1 MTNGNLPPIVHSSKV
16 HASQPGNG
24 SAARDVLE
32 TEIIPIHPKYET
44 NNAKDFQHNAPN
56 SPFVITLAN
65 QKGGVAKTTSVV
77 SLAGAF
83 ILNGLDVLV
92 MDLDAQAN
100 LTMALG
106 KDTSRIRNT
115 ITDVLFNNASLVSIS
130 RETHIKGLDIAP
142 ADAGMELTERFL
154 SVRKNYEDILRLAIH
169 ELSAIRKNNN
179 LSSKDQDQILSNLTG
194 NSTSGLCSHNETRPS
209 YRTIY
214 DLIILDCPP
223 SMGAISISALVASDL
238 LIIPTQPEYF
248 SAHAL
253 RSMMGTIQQIRNE
266 YNPKLAYRILI
277 TMFDQRNRIHR
288 QVENQIRD
296 TFKQAVFETTIG
308 VDTKLRECALQGFP
322 ITHQNK
328 NSRSSLQYQALA
340 QELKAY
346 VQPQPTA

>member
-1 MTNGNLPPIVHSSKV
+1 MTNGNPPLFGHSSKV
-16 HASQPGNG
+16 QASQPGNG
-24 SAARDVLE
+24 SAARNVLE
-32 TEIIPIHPKYET
+32 TEIIPIHSKHET
-44 NNAKDFQHNAPN
+44 NKTKGFQHNAPN
-56 SPFVITLAN
+56 LPFVITLAN

-130 RETHIKGLDIAP
+130 RETQIKGLDIAP

-154 SVRKNYEDILRLAIH
+154 SVRKNYEDILRLAIQ
-169 ELSAIRKNNN
+169 ELSAIRKNNK
-179 LSSKDQDQILSNLTG
+179 LSIKDQEQILSNPTG
-194 NSTSGLCSHNETRPS
+194 NSTSGLCSHIERKPS
-209 YRTIY
+209 YRPFY

-253 RSMMGTIQQIRNE
+253 RSMMSTIQQIRNE

-328 NSRSSLQYQALA
+328 HSRSSLQYQALA
-340 QELKAY
+340 QELIAY

>member
-1 MTNGNLPPIVHSSKV
+1 MTNGNPPLFGNIVQGY
-16 HASQPGNG
+16 ASLPGNG
-24 SAARDVLE
+24 SAGKDILE
-32 TEIIPIHPKYET
+32 TEISSNHSKHKT
-44 NNAKDFQHNAPN
+44 NKEKSIQYSAPN

-83 ILNGLDVLV
+83 ILNSLDVLV

-130 RETHIKGLDIAP
+130 RETQIKGLDIAP

-154 SVRKNYEDILRLAIH
+154 SVRKNYENILRLAIQ
-169 ELSAIRKNNN
+169 ELSAIRKNKNPPI
-179 LSSKDQDQILSNLTG
+179 KVQDQILSNPSA
-194 NSTSGLCSHNETRPS
+194 NSIFGLHHHTEKKPS
-209 YRTIY
+209 YRPYY

-253 RSMMGTIQQIRNE
+253 RSMMATIQQVRNE

-328 NSRSSLQYQALA
+328 HSRSSLQYQALA
-340 QELKAY
+340 QELIAY